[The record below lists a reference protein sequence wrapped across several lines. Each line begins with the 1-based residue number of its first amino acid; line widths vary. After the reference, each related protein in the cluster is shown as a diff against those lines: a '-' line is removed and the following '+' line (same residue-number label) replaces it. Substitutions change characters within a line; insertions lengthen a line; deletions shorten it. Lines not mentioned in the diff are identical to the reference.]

1 MRILLVNH
9 IANAVESLRSNRTR
23 TTLTML
29 GVMIGVAS
37 ITFIISLSAGATKVI
52 TDQVDDLDGNIAVVR
67 PGVPKTSVSVENI
80 TSPMSTAYATSSLS
94 ETDVNTIRNIKEVAA
109 VAPLMSISG
118 SITAEGNTP
127 QTASIIA
134 TSPELHTIANLPVRD
149 GQFIDEQTNL
159 DTAVIG
165 SQLSVDL
172 FGTDQSIG
180 KIFKIRG
187 KAYTVIGI
195 LKPLNHPINYNNVD
209 FDHAA
214 IISLASGK
222 QFNQNVAQIQQINVK
237 ASSTAT
243 LGKVV
248 SDIKKQLDTNHGGEK
263 DATVLYGNEL
273 ADPTSQ
279 FFYAIAATMTAVAAI
294 SLLVGGIGIMNIML
308 VSVAERTREIGIRK
322 ALGASNG
329 HIIMQFLI
337 ESLAMSIG
345 GGIIGFGLGYLLGF
359 IVSRTTLTFD
369 PLFSWEIAA
378 IAFGVSVA
386 IGTIFGLYPAIRA
399 SRKNPIEALRQYH

>member
-1 MRILLVNH
+1 MRLLIFNH
-9 IANAVESLRSNRTR
+9 IANASESLRSNRTR

-37 ITFIISLSAGATKVI
+37 ITLILSLSAGATKVI
-52 TDQVDDLDGNIAVVR
+52 TDQVSEMGGNIAVIR
-67 PGVPKTSVSVENI
+67 PGKSETNSHIENI
-80 TSPMSTAYATSSLS
+80 TSPMSTAYATSSLT
-94 ETDVNTIRNIKEVAA
+94 ETDVNTIGTLKDVSA

-118 SITAEGNTP
+118 SVRAEGNSPDNATVV
-127 QTASIIA
+127 A
-134 TSPELHTIANLPVRD
+134 TSPALQDVAELPVRD
-149 GQFIDEQTNL
+149 GQFIDDQTNI

-165 SQLSVDL
+165 AQLSVDL

-187 KAYTVIGI
+187 KNYTVIGI
-195 LKPLNHPINYNNVD
+195 LRPLNRPINYNNVD

-214 IISLASGK
+214 IISLESGK

-237 ASSTAT
+237 ASSTEA
-243 LGKVV
+243 LPQAVNQ
-248 SDIKKQLDTNHGGEK
+248 IKSQLDTNHGGEK
-263 DATVLYGNEL
+263 DAVVLSGDEL
-273 ADPTSQ
+273 SRPTSQ

-294 SLLVGGIGIMNIML
+294 SLVVGGIGIMNIML

-329 HIIMQFLI
+329 HIITQFLI

-345 GGIIGFGLGYLLGF
+345 GGIIGFGVGYLLGF
-359 IVSRTTLTFD
+359 VVSRTALTFD
-369 PLFSWEIAA
+369 PLFSWEIAG
-378 IAFGVSVA
+378 IAMGISVVV
-386 IGTIFGLYPAIRA
+386 GTIFGLYPAIRA
-399 SRKNPIEALRQYH
+399 SRKDPIEALRQYH